1 MANVTIEPMEHTAA
15 LPAAVMEGPD
25 LESIYRAYATSVAH
39 WAARLAGPALDVE
52 DIVQEVFLIAHQ
64 RLAKFRGDS
73 SLATWLFGIT
83 ERVIW
88 HRRRKERWRRWL
100 GGSAEE
106 VTAKMAAAGPCPHGA
121 LETKQATELFYR
133 ALEGVAERYRA
144 PLVLFELDDLS
155 GQEIAD
161 LKGVRVETVWVWL
174 HRARAQLL
182 KRFVELEG
190 RRR

>member
-1 MANVTIEPMEHTAA
+1 MRAVTVRPMEHTAA
-15 LPAAVMEGPD
+15 LPAAIAETPD
-25 LESIYRAYATSVAH
+25 FDALYRAHAPAVSH
-39 WAARLAGPALDVE
+39 WAARLSGPTLDAE

-64 RLAKFRGDS
+64 KIGKFRGDS
-73 SLATWLFGIT
+73 SVATWLFAIT
-83 ERVIW
+83 ERVVW

-100 GGSAEE
+100 GGSADDI
-106 VTAKMAAAGPCPHGA
+106 TAKLAAPEPSPHDA
-121 LETKQATELFYR
+121 LQSKQATELFYR

-155 GQEIAD
+155 GQEIAE

-182 KRFVELEG
+182 DRFVELEG
-190 RRR
+190 KGR

>member
-1 MANVTIEPMEHTAA
+1 MEHTAA
-15 LPAAVMEGPD
+15 LPAAVAEGPD
-25 LESIYRAYATSVAH
+25 LEAIYRAHCTAVTH
-39 WAARLAGPALDVE
+39 WAARLAGPMLDVE
-52 DIVQEVFLIAHQ
+52 DIVQEVFLVAYQ
-64 RLAKFRGDS
+64 QLPKFRGAS
-73 SLATWLFGIT
+73 SMATWLFGIT

-100 GGSAEE
+100 GGSTEE
-106 VTAKMAAAGPCPHGA
+106 ITAKVPARDPCPDGV
-121 LETKQATELFYR
+121 LESKQATELFYR

-144 PLVLFELDDLS
+144 PLILFELDDFS

-182 KRFVELEG
+182 KRFIELEG
-190 RRR
+190 GVR